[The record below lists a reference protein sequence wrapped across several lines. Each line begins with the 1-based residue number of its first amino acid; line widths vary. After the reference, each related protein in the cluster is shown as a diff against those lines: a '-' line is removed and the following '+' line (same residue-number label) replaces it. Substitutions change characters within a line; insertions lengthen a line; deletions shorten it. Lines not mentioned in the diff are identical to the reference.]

1 MNNLVR
7 RIERLEEK
15 LQAKSEGG
23 IIHIIPNLEE
33 NDQETTYKVKVS
45 HELWAHAIGRGP
57 FTKEEV
63 RSLREKYGGE
73 EKTDEECTNM
83 PHP

>member
-7 RIERLEEK
+7 RIERFEET

-33 NDQETTYKVKVS
+33 KKLHT
-45 HELWAHAIGRGP
+45 R
-57 FTKEEV
+57 
-63 RSLREKYGGE
+63 
-73 EKTDEECTNM
+73 
-83 PHP
+83 